1 MTYEP
6 PFEPSLNIDPAKYRQ
21 YVKLVVKERLRRKD
35 EGDEVPAWMWYKDAP
50 VKFITE
56 VLRQHRGNSWYGWRV
71 ILKAAFAEP
80 LTDKERDFFARV
92 SGNREPPKRRVK
104 ELWAIVGR
112 RGGKDSTASVIA
124 VEAARRIDR
133 TYMRPGEIPI
143 IACLA
148 NTREQAEIVHRYIGA
163 YFDAVPLI
171 KSWLRR
177 SPSSGIISLTNG
189 VEIRVTTN
197 NFRAPRGHSIIC
209 CILDE
214 VAFYRSEDTAYP
226 DVATYNAIR
235 PGMLTIPDSMLIGIS
250 SPHMQSGLLFDKYEK
265 HFGHDDDE
273 VLVIQAPTG
282 LLNPLI
288 EELYPGEIE
297 KALEEDRDAALA
309 EYFAEFRKDLAD
321 YVTRDVVNAVTNF
334 GVHEILPDLVTRPA
348 YVGFVDPSGGARDSF
363 TAAVAHYDHNNIGV
377 LDCIREYHPP
387 FSPEEVVAQMV
398 PMFYSYGVTTVYG
411 DKYAGEW
418 PREQFAK
425 RGVTYE
431 PSEMSK
437 SDIYINFL
445 PLLNSRKVSLL
456 DNRRLIQQLLSLER
470 KTARG
475 TGRDIV
481 DHKRDGYD
489 DVVNA
494 AAGALT
500 LACGDEQFAE
510 IRRYLLG

>member
-1 MTYEP
+1 MT
-6 PFEPSLNIDPAKYRQ
+6 SLNFNSNLDLQTYRQ
-21 YVKLVVKERLRRKD
+21 YIRLAKKELERREA
-35 EGDEVPAWMWYKDAP
+35 EGDTPPWMWYYDQP
-50 VKFITE
+50 VKFITD

-71 ILKAAFAEP
+71 ILKAAFAEE
-80 LTDKERDFFARV
+80 LDDKELQFFKTI
-92 SGNREPPKRRVK
+92 SGGRKPPTRRVK

-133 TYMRPGEIPI
+133 SFMRPGEIPI

-163 YFDAVPLI
+163 YFDFVPLV
-171 KSWLRR
+171 KPWLRR
-177 SPSSGIISLTNG
+177 APSTGVISLTNG

-197 NFRAPRGHSIIC
+197 NYRAPRGHSIIC

-226 DVATYNAIR
+226 DIATYNAIR

-250 SPHMQSGLLFDKYEK
+250 SPHMQSGLLFDKYDK
-265 HFGHDDDE
+265 HFGLDDDE
-273 VLVIQAPTG
+273 VLVIKAPTG
-282 LLNPLI
+282 ILNPRI

-297 KALEEDRDAALA
+297 KALDEDRDAALA

-321 YVTRDVVNAVTNF
+321 YVSRDVVTAVTNI
-334 GVHEILPDLVTRPA
+334 GTHEIFPDLVNRPT
-348 YVGFVDPSGGARDSF
+348 YVGFVDPSGGSRDSF
-363 TAAVAHYDHNNIGV
+363 TVAVAHYDRNSIGV
-377 LDCIREYHPP
+377 LDCVREYHSP
-387 FSPEEVVAQMV
+387 FSPEKVVEQIV
-398 PMFYSYGVTTVYG
+398 PVLYSYGVTQVTG

-431 PSEMSK
+431 VSELSK
-437 SDIYINFL
+437 SDIYLNFL
-445 PLLNSRKVSLL
+445 PLLNSHKVSLL

-470 KTARG
+470 KTVRG
-475 TGRDIV
+475 TGRDVV